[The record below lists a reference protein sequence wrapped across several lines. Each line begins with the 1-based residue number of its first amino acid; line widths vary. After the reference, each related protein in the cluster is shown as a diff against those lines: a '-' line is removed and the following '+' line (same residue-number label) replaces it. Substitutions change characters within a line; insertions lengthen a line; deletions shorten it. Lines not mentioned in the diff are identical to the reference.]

1 MGFFDLFK
9 RGLRATDPDT
19 RLSAVQREE
28 DQDVLAELARTDSSA
43 RIRLAAVGRL
53 TKQELLVAVALDGK
67 EIDARIAAVE
77 RIESQDKLA
86 EIIKIRKNLQLMG
99 ACFSRITDTNVLH
112 RIANDTDY
120 NISAR
125 RMAIENYAD
134 GAFLED
140 IIPTSGSRDTIK
152 SPEEIDVLIKKYG
165 GEKLAR
171 TLGRL
176 RGSVNA
182 IKALG
187 QIMHHGGEGGRTAL
201 GYLAQSLIHAN
212 SDVRANAEE
221 QLKQLTSTDLVVQ
234 LIRMLENPALHKRIM
249 EILKQIDHPEARQ
262 IVSKG

>member
-9 RGLRATDPDT
+9 TGLRSIDPEV
-19 RLSAVQREE
+19 RLSAVKREE
-28 DQDVLAELARTDSSA
+28 DQNVLAELACTDSSA
-43 RIRLAAVGRL
+43 KVRLAAVGRL
-53 TKQELLVAVALDGK
+53 SEQELLVRVALDGK

-99 ACFSRITDTNVLH
+99 ACFSRITDTKVLY

-120 NISAR
+120 NMSAR

-140 IIPTSGSRDTIK
+140 IIPTSEPRNTIK
-152 SPEEIDVLIKKYG
+152 SPEDIDNMIKRYG

-171 TLGRL
+171 ALGRL
-176 RGSVNA
+176 RGSANA
-182 IKALG
+182 INALG
-187 QIMHHGGEGGRTAL
+187 QIMHHGGEGGQVAL

-212 SDVRANAEE
+212 ADVRGKAEE
-221 QLKQLTSTDLVVQ
+221 QLKQLTDTNLVVQ
-234 LIRMLENPALHKRIM
+234 LIRMLENAALNERIM

-262 IVSKG
+262 IVSKR